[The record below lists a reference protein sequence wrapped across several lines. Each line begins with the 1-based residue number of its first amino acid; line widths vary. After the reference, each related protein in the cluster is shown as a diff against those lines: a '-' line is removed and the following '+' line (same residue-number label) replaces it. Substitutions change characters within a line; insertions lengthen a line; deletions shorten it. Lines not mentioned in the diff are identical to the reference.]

1 MAPDNDNTLFS
12 RKGFFELP
20 IQMGKNLIIKAND
33 EDSLISFLVPKLIKL
48 SKHS

>member
-20 IQMGKNLIIKAND
+20 NQMGKKSNNKGQR
-33 EDSLISFLVPKLIKL
+33 
-48 SKHS
+48 